1 MSKYSKYIRI
11 AVSLGLLAIIAFR
24 MKWSEFADGFASLRV
39 EFWLAAVGI
48 LIGGQ
53 IASARRWQLF
63 AEKLRFERTFGQ
75 YLAYYLI
82 GAYFNLSLP
91 TSVGGDVVRV
101 WYINGQS
108 GRKWAALASV
118 FLERINGLL
127 VLIAV
132 ACIGILIAPMELP
145 TWIPISVWS
154 VAGCAV
160 AGTVS
165 LPFAR
170 KLKFLPLNRRQQV
183 DTLLEHMRMPR
194 VVARA
199 TFLSALVQVFGVL
212 SLWCVGLALGL
223 DIPVA
228 YYFILGPMV
237 SLLTLLPI
245 SFNGMGLRELGM
257 VVFLTPLGVGEGT
270 ATTLA
275 LLWFA
280 STAAVSL
287 LGGLV
292 YLVGAYPKAETGNNL
307 KAEETDGPVDRD
319 SDQGREGQHSRA
331 A

>member
-11 AVSLGLLAIIAFR
+11 AVSVGLLAVIGYR
-24 MKWSEFADGFASLRV
+24 MDWDKFATGFANLRF
-39 EFWLAAVGI
+39 EFWFAAAGV
-48 LIGGQ
+48 LIAAQ
-53 IASARRWQLF
+53 AVSARRWQLF
-63 AEKLRFERTFGQ
+63 AKELRFERTLPQ
-75 YLAYYLI
+75 YIAYYLI
-82 GAYFNLSLP
+82 GMYFNLSLP

-101 WYINGQS
+101 WYLNGES

-118 FLERINGLL
+118 FLERLNGLL
-127 VLIAV
+127 VLISV
-132 ACIGILIAPMELP
+132 ACVGVLIAPMPLP
-145 TWIPISVWS
+145 VWIQASVWS
-154 VAGCAV
+154 VAGCALV
-160 AGTVS
+160 GVLA

-170 KLKFLPLNRRQQV
+170 HLQFLPLHRRQQV
-183 DTLLEHMRMPR
+183 ETLLQLARVPR
-194 VVARA
+194 VVAGA
-199 TFLSALVQVFGVL
+199 TFLSLLVQVFGVL
-212 SLWCVGLALGL
+212 SLWCVGMALGME
-223 DIPVA
+223 IPVA

-257 VVFLTPLGVGEGT
+257 VVFLAPLEVSEPT

-292 YLVGAYPKAETGNNL
+292 YLLGAYPKANSQTEG
-307 KAEETDGPVDRD
+307 TDEHGPVDRD
-319 SDQGREGQHSRA
+319 TDQGREREHPKA